1 MTMSEPP
8 TKESFSYA
16 VPCVEFWESQRGL
29 CKLAVQRKSL
39 VKEAEGKAIVH
50 PSLPN
55 LRLNYLLLKGYTKTM
70 KEKGVILTK
79 HMTYILPAIS
89 DFYESMDPELDTKLD
104 GPRTVIYGTA
114 LEAFEELAG
123 LASQDAEA
131 MGDDESK
138 GAGRDALSST
148 AASSAKIDPKAI
160 SALLTMESGFVSRED
175 QLKLQQKVDKK
186 KEAKEKGESEENQ
199 KKTKEAKEK
208 ETKTKKKRNDDEDQ
222 EPMEEE
228 PEGKR
233 VAPKKKPKDKDGPQK
248 KAGEKATFAKR
259 YRPTSKQNSLKF
271 DRIRDVYNVDLRKYL
286 TGHTWYMPTNVLAIH
301 SLGDA
306 QELLSVTDML
316 IRDWDFCF
324 IEHYAGYGQLTNVMR
339 EEHGPSARLDL
350 AYHRG
355 HDLLTPAG
363 FA

>member
-114 LEAFEELAG
+114 AVVKKMLTVIKRKWRKWEL
-123 LASQDAEA
+123 
-131 MGDDESK
+131 
-138 GAGRDALSST
+138 
-148 AASSAKIDPKAI
+148 P
-160 SALLTMESGFVSRED
+160 
-175 QLKLQQKVDKK
+175 
-186 KEAKEKGESEENQ
+186 
-199 KKTKEAKEK
+199 
-208 ETKTKKKRNDDEDQ
+208 
-222 EPMEEE
+222 
-228 PEGKR
+228 R
-233 VAPKKKPKDKDGPQK
+233 VAG
-248 KAGEKATFAKR
+248 
-259 YRPTSKQNSLKF
+259 
-271 DRIRDVYNVDLRKYL
+271 
-286 TGHTWYMPTNVLAIH
+286 TNDI
-301 SLGDA
+301 
-306 QELLSVTDML
+306 
-316 IRDWDFCF
+316 IFCF
-324 IEHYAGYGQLTNVMR
+324 IFTVLQA
-339 EEHGPSARLDL
+339 
-350 AYHRG
+350 
-355 HDLLTPAG
+355 
-363 FA
+363 FK